1 MNVRKQLWSLARMMV
16 PSAGFAITCIGAYF
30 VSLQTD
36 YRYNLRVISAYVM
49 VVFGILTVLTGV
61 FWNICHSMKSKM
73 YQRGGHEQHLQ
84 IYTINRSTF
93 PPSYEES
100 QGSQQSPDAAPEFE
114 VVADRVDVAPG
125 LAPPLYSLDGS
136 VAPDCTWSWEQPPHY
151 DQVERDQQGKVGV
164 LSGH

>member
-36 YRYNLRVISAYVM
+36 Y
-49 VVFGILTVLTGV
+49 
-61 FWNICHSMKSKM
+61 SMKSKM